1 MFYDARSVFHSVAWS
16 LIAFIKA
23 WSLVDLI
30 WTQLWSKNVC
40 LHCTARHWYHVCW
53 PWYDMVSSWWNF
65 VGQRSNMVIELVGQ
79 WAGTPNV
86 RPKFMPTFIVRP
98 RSSARYCYSSD
109 VRPSGVCHA
118 LIHHTGQAW
127 CSTDSSFWTQKNI
140 SVNSQC
146 DPSRRC
152 RQIYVVGSR
161 KWAIVSLIRVRQG
174 LQEKDIFTRQ
184 RYLSELSTSVFTIGK
199 WRLLSIPRGTGI
211 PGLVCATQNWSDVHK
226 NGLCPI
232 N

>member
-127 CSTDSSFWTQKNI
+127 CSTDSSFWTQKKT
-140 SVNSQC
+140 SQWIPNAIPQ
-146 DPSRRC
+146 DGVDKYTWWGQENERLSRWSEYDRAYKK
-152 RQIYVVGSR
+152 RTY
-161 KWAIVSLIRVRQG
+161 L
-174 LQEKDIFTRQ
+174 LDKDTYQNCQ
-184 RYLSELSTSVFTIGK
+184 RLF
-199 WRLLSIPRGTGI
+199 LL
-211 PGLVCATQNWSDVHK
+211 LESDVFSVYHVVQEFQV
-226 NGLCPI
+226 
-232 N
+232 